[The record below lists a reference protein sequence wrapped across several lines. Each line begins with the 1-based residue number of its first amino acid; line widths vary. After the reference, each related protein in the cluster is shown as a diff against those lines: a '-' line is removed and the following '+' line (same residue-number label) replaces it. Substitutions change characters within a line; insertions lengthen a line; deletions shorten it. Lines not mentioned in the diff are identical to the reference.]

1 MYGHIAS
8 YVDTHVPRPQ
18 SYWSEW
24 TLPAFYP
31 PDTAQPAYCAGGPYD
46 GQPCDSDY
54 GCGAAPGEAGHC
66 KLMYPGQASDSD
78 TYVPRP
84 DERLGYLCATR
95 RGWSLFLLAV
105 FDTVSACAF
114 NDLLLSHLH
123 SIMTWTTGPPPSSRL
138 RRA

>member
-1 MYGHIAS
+1 MYGHIASYVDTYVPRPQSYWSEWTLPLLMYGHIAS

-84 DERLGYLCATR
+84 DERLGY
-95 RGWSLFLLAV
+95 
-105 FDTVSACAF
+105 
-114 NDLLLSHLH
+114 
-123 SIMTWTTGPPPSSRL
+123 
-138 RRA
+138 